1 MKYSLSLDEIV
12 DVFMRLVNQYR
23 MMDEK
28 IPYYSKSANILLHI
42 SEVHTIDAIGRNEN
56 INVTNLAKFR
66 GVTKGAISQMIKKLA
81 DKGLVIK
88 NVSSETDNEVVLSL
102 TERGREVFNE
112 HKKYHESLN
121 GRIAELL
128 SKMPK
133 EAVDNFANLSLDL
146 EDLFK
151 EISMKRMEA
160 IKNRTKDLD

>member
-1 MKYSLSLDEIV
+1 MKYSLSLDEIG
-12 DVFMRLVNQYR
+12 DIFMRLVNQYR

-28 IPYYSKSANILLHI
+28 IPYYSKSADMLLHI

-81 DKGLVIK
+81 GKGLVIK
-88 NVSSETDNEVVLSL
+88 SVSSETENEVVLRL
-102 TERGREVFNE
+102 TESGKEVFDE

-121 GRIAELL
+121 GKIAELL
-128 SKMPK
+128 SRVPK

-146 EDLFK
+146 EELFK
-151 EISMKRMEA
+151 EISRKRMEA
-160 IKNRTKDLD
+160 LKERTKD